1 MINQIYRKEGL
12 AGLYSGFTINLLK
25 VPLGQGLTF
34 LFRGH
39 LNRLYIKKFDNNYW
53 KIINLFYFKIK
64 REFLIKLLTNSLIQ

>member
-39 LNRLYIKKFDNNYW
+39 LNRLYIKKFDNNY
-53 KIINLFYFKIK
+53 
-64 REFLIKLLTNSLIQ
+64 